1 MDALQRKQRALY
13 ASARD
18 ALSEWESARSALS
31 SLVGTTCNI
40 VPRLRLLAQDAAFV
54 GLDADD
60 TLPELCRRK
69 QVAALDSV
77 LRSAHEQVRAR
88 ATPVSLVLSWRA

>member
-13 ASARD
+13 AAARD
-18 ALSEWESARSALS
+18 ALSEWESAKSALA
-31 SLVGTTCNI
+31 SLVGTVRNI
-40 VPRLRLLAQDAAFV
+40 LPRLRLLAADASFA

-69 QVAALDSV
+69 QMVALDNV
-77 LRSAHEQVRAR
+77 LRSAHEQVRDCAR
-88 ATPVSLVLSWRA
+88 QRVRRC